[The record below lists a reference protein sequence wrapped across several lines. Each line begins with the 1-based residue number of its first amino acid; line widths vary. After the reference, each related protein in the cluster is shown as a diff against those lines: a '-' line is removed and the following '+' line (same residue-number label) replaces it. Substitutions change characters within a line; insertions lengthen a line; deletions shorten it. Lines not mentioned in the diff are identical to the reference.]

1 MSLHVAYA
9 LPTDAEGYPIEFDE
23 YWDIGGAVDGY
34 TKEQAVAIW
43 ESPLLRDI
51 IDIQLNEDQFTQ
63 GPEFTSYID
72 SKELLWRFF
81 NEIPYTEDS
90 EVIPGTPN
98 VPGLVD
104 MINQWSIVNKKY
116 RQATTSVE
124 IIRTVDGVIT
134 DRLTS
139 FN

>member
-1 MSLHVAYA
+1 M
-9 LPTDAEGYPIEFDE
+9 
-23 YWDIGGAVDGY
+23 
-34 TKEQAVAIW
+34 
-43 ESPLLRDI
+43 
-51 IDIQLNEDQFTQ
+51 NEDQFTQ

-72 SKELLWRFF
+72 SKEILWRFF
-81 NEIPYTEDS
+81 NGISYTEDS

-139 FN
+139 FK